1 MIRPSAASGIYGTLS
16 LELRSPLLRPLL
28 AFGGKDI
35 SSWFDDEIGELKQHV
50 DPITNCVIPFTPH
63 GRFIHVPPKQPRTD
77 WCNDFNIPWWKDDR
91 YMVGRLT
98 ARSRKICIVNTLTSG
113 KVVMEV
119 CCEET
124 LNEILYRYLTFNCHA
139 ASYTWKYQGR
149 PLDMTKTLE
158 ENGIPD
164 RSCEIES
171 LRLDE
176 DDFHP
181 FIHIYFNDDLTEM

>member
-91 YMVGRLT
+91 CAVKKL
-98 ARSRKICIVNTLTSG
+98 
-113 KVVMEV
+113 
-119 CCEET
+119 
-124 LNEILYRYLTFNCHA
+124 
-139 ASYTWKYQGR
+139 
-149 PLDMTKTLE
+149 
-158 ENGIPD
+158 
-164 RSCEIES
+164 
-171 LRLDE
+171 
-176 DDFHP
+176 
-181 FIHIYFNDDLTEM
+181 